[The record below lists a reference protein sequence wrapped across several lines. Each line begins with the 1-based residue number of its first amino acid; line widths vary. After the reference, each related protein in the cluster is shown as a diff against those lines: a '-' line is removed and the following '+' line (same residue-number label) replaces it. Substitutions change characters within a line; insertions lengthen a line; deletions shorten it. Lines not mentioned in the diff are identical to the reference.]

1 MNINSA
7 KNFKPERHKKRV
19 AIIDR
24 HGNILREFDSIKEAS
39 TQTGVC
45 QSSISM
51 VCGGINTFAGG
62 YRWKKL

>member
-1 MNINSA
+1 MNRAN
-7 KNFKPERHKKRV
+7 NFKPERHKKRV

-24 HGNILREFDSIKEAS
+24 HGNILREFDSMKQAGA
-39 TQTGVC
+39 QTGVSP
-45 QSSISM
+45 SSISM